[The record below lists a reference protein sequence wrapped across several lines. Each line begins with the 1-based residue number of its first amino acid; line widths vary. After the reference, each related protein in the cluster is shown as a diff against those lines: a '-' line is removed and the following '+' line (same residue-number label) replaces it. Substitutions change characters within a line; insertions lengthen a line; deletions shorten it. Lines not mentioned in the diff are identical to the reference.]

1 MKNIFIQ
8 SFMDS
13 DGQTFL
19 EVGSTKQK
27 DIDNGVFSS
36 VPSTFNVVSMGTC
49 FVSITQSDFN
59 KLKSEWG
66 VSQTQI
72 QIALRNQW
80 LKSGS
85 NNAVIF
91 DVV

>member
-1 MKNIFIQ
+1 MKNLFIQ

-27 DIDNGVFSS
+27 DIDNGVFTS
-36 VPSTFNVVSMGTC
+36 VQSRFNVVLNGTC

-59 KLKSEWG
+59 KLKSDWG

-80 LKSGS
+80 LKAGS
-85 NNAVIF
+85 NNAIIF
-91 DVV
+91 DVI

>member
-1 MKNIFIQ
+1 MKNLFIQ

-27 DIDNGVFSS
+27 DIDNGVFTS
-36 VPSTFNVVSMGTC
+36 VQSTFDVVSNGTC

-59 KLKSEWG
+59 KLKSDWG
-66 VSQTQI
+66 ISETQI

-80 LKSGS
+80 LKAGS
-85 NNAVIF
+85 NNAIIF
-91 DVV
+91 DVI

>member
-1 MKNIFIQ
+1 MKNLFIQ

-13 DGQTFL
+13 DGKTFL
-19 EVGSTKQK
+19 EVGSTKEQ
-27 DIDNGVFSS
+27 DVDNGVFTS
-36 VPSTFNVVSMGTC
+36 VQSTFNVVSNGTC
-49 FVSITQSDFN
+49 FVSITQLDFN

-66 VSQTQI
+66 VTQTQI

-85 NNAVIF
+85 NKAIIF

>member
-1 MKNIFIQ
+1 
-8 SFMDS
+8 MDS

-27 DIDNGVFSS
+27 DIDNGVFTS
-36 VPSTFNVVSMGTC
+36 VQSRFNVVLNGTC

-59 KLKSEWG
+59 KLKSDWG

-80 LKSGS
+80 LKAGS
-85 NNAVIF
+85 NNAIIF
-91 DVV
+91 DVI